1 MSELFCTVADLAS
14 AYGAGVIGASRQ
26 VDKRQNLLKARR
38 ALTGQEHTKM
48 IISSS
53 HAWLNNGV
61 SQLILGVVVAAF
73 GAYLFVSV

>member
-1 MSELFCTVADLAS
+1 
-14 AYGAGVIGASRQ
+14 
-26 VDKRQNLLKARR
+26 
-38 ALTGQEHTKM
+38 M

-53 HAWLNNGV
+53 HGWMNNGF